1 MRKRSVFTFIELL
14 IVIAIIA
21 ILAAMLMPALGAARK
36 KAQAVSCRSNERQ
49 LGLAMISYATDY
61 NDWMISRDRVG
72 AASGE
77 WKGPRY
83 TAVLGKKGTDGTY
96 SGPTYAGQVYL
107 GYINWKYQQNDVM
120 IGLMTCPG
128 RQPVPRLGQ
137 PFMPNHRLVKKAN
150 AAPYSEDSWSKAT
163 GNYGYFKL
171 SSMKQASKMASLI
184 EAPMTGDNGGVWFPH
199 NLSMNVFFVDGHSGT
214 VSRQRY
220 NADLQYNATY
230 GTYLNLGSIWNSY
243 PFDGSNE

>member
-1 MRKRSVFTFIELL
+1 MRKRSVFTLIELL

-72 AASGE
+72 AASGQ

-83 TAVLGKKGTDGTY
+83 TAVLGKKGTDTTY
-96 SGPTYAGQVYL
+96 NGPTYAGQVYL
-107 GYINWKYQQNDVM
+107 GYINWKYQQSDVM
-120 IGLMTCPG
+120 TGLMTCPG

-137 PFMPNHRLVKKAN
+137 PFMTNHRLVKNAN
-150 AAPYSEDSWSKAT
+150 YAPFSEDSWSKAT

-171 SSMKQASKMASLI
+171 SSIKQGSQTASLI
-184 EAPMTGDNGGVWFPH
+184 EGPMNGDNGGVWFPH

-214 VSRQRY
+214 VARQRY
-220 NADLQYNATY
+220 SSETQYQVTY
-230 GTYLNLGSIWNSY
+230 GAYLNLNLVWYSY